1 MESETTF
8 AKDRK
13 KITDIKKKCR
23 RRGYQHSTVQVGTY
37 SRENLQIIGIS
48 YNGTVCIINLDEFY
62 TDYDCINF
70 YYWIDVV
77 VVVVVVFLCFVSE
90 MKKSDMCTRKSDT
103 VCKKKIIFELRE

>member
-37 SRENLQIIGIS
+37 SRENLQVIGIS
-48 YNGTVCIINLDEFY
+48 NNGTVCIIIDLDEFY

-90 MKKSDMCTRKSDT
+90 MKKSDTSMCTRKSDT
-103 VCKKKIIFELRE
+103 VQCM

>member
-90 MKKSDMCTRKSDT
+90 MKKSDTSMCTRKSDT
-103 VCKKKIIFELRE
+103 VQCM